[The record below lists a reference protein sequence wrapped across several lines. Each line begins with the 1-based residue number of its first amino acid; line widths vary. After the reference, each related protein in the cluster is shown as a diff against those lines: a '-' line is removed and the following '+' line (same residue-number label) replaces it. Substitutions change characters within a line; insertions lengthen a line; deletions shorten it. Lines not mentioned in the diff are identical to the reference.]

1 MEDLALCRFQSVN
14 NDVIDSHH
22 EKIIGFFNVLLTA
35 TDQLDDETYEEIVHE
50 LINYAGYHFETEENY
65 MIEMK
70 YDDIDDHIK
79 EHRAFAEKLEQLNT
93 LTTNDEHKYK
103 ELIYSL
109 GNWVLKH
116 ETEKDIQLVNA
127 MNSKSQ

>member
-50 LINYAGYHFETEENY
+50 LINYAGYHFETEEN
-65 MIEMK
+65 
-70 YDDIDDHIK
+70 
-79 EHRAFAEKLEQLNT
+79 HRIQRPRQILLPGMDLFRLNMDVPD
-93 LTTNDEHKYK
+93 L
-103 ELIYSL
+103 
-109 GNWVLKH
+109 
-116 ETEKDIQLVNA
+116 
-127 MNSKSQ
+127 